1 MCGAVRSCGGGWG
14 EKRARKWGTLE
25 ARVPAQVELSLQ
37 KSLGKTRRAP
47 ILAEEDALGLITGRE
62 P

>member
-1 MCGAVRSCGGGWG
+1 M
-14 EKRARKWGTLE
+14 
-25 ARVPAQVELSLQ
+25 PAQVELSLQ